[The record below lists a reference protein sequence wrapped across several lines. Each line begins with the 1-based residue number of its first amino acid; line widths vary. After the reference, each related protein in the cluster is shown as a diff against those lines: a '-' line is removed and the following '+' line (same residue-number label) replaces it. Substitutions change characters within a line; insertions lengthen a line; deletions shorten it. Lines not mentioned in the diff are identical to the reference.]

1 MKKGILLLLL
11 AASFAVKA
19 QSLKDL
25 LYSGKLKNDSGSV
38 VRKGDDLSTKIDTAT
53 KKKPVEQP
61 KANMAATSKDS
72 TTTTAATP
80 PVQADSGSASVTP
93 ATDNSN
99 TPGNTTNT
107 ATNAN
112 ASGAKDNNVIWKQFV
127 DSSISTWKTEVLPN
141 KKIKSGTYYILVEY
155 EIGTDGQIAINNV
168 SCSPENSFLQQQ
180 VKSTLTLTAPQLNPI
195 IFSNGKA
202 RKAAKKYN
210 FTLTKL

>member
-1 MKKGILLLLL
+1 MKKVILLILV
-11 AASFAVKA
+11 ATCYTVNA

-53 KKKPVEQP
+53 KKKPAEQP
-61 KANMAATSKDS
+61 KTNLAATGKDS
-72 TTTTAATP
+72 SATGTTSPA
-80 PVQADSGSASVTP
+80 QADSGAASVNP

-99 TPGNTTNT
+99 TAGNTTAT
-107 ATNAN
+107 ANNPAAAGT
-112 ASGAKDNNVIWKQFV
+112 KDNNVIWKQFM

-168 SCSPENSFLQQQ
+168 SCSPESSFLQQQ
-180 VKSTLTLTAPQLNPI
+180 VKSTLTLTSPQLNPV

-202 RKAAKKYN
+202 RKASKKYN
-210 FTLTKL
+210 FTLTKP